1 MLESALYFTVPAT
14 RRALPNR
21 QATCH
26 VMVRVLCHQ
35 STRKLKSHSVRH
47 EGTSGRGG
55 IAPHILQLGPALLAG
70 QGPGTH

>member
-1 MLESALYFTVPAT
+1 MLESALYFTVHAT
-14 RRALPNR
+14 RRALPDR

-35 STRKLKSHSVRH
+35 STRKVKSHSVRH
-47 EGTSGRGG
+47 EGISGSVG
-55 IAPHILQLGPALLAG
+55 IAPHILQHGTALLAG